1 MQFLVSS
8 DIHLAGEAA
17 ALIVHRRAAV
27 IPPGS
32 SLLSSQQMMQTR
44 ILLESAQKQKF
55 IQTQPQHSLSSPSK
69 NFHGLEGRDSCWDT
83 AMAVGGSWARWGGS
97 SVPSSGPSLPVAPLL
112 SVIVLTEVEG

>member
-1 MQFLVSS
+1 MQFRVSS

-17 ALIVHRRAAV
+17 ALILHRRAAV

-32 SLLSSQQMMQTR
+32 SLPSSRQMMQTR

-69 NFHGLEGRDSCWDT
+69 NFQGLEGRDSCWDT
-83 AMAVGGSWARWGGS
+83 ATAGGWGGS
-97 SVPSSGPSLPVAPLL
+97 VPSPGPSLPVAPLL
-112 SVIVLTEVEG
+112 SVIVLTEVKG

>member
-1 MQFLVSS
+1 MQFRVSS
-8 DIHLAGEAA
+8 EIRLAGEAA

-32 SLLSSQQMMQTR
+32 SLPSSRQMMQTR

-69 NFHGLEGRDSCWDT
+69 NFQGLEGQDSCGDSSD
-83 AMAVGGSWARWGGS
+83 GGGEAGPGGVEAASPAR
-97 SVPSSGPSLPVAPLL
+97 APLL
-112 SVIVLTEVEG
+112 PWLLSSLLLF